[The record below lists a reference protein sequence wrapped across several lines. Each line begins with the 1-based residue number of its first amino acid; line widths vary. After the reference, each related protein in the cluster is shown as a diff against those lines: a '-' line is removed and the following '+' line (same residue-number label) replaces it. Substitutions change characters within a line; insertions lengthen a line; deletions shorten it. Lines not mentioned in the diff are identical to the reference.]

1 LKSLFQKAWF
11 ELIVRWL
18 LGALFLVACYQKIIE
33 PAHFAK
39 IIYGYYLFPDAAI
52 NLIAIILPYVELFSG
67 MALILGIYPR
77 SAALIIN
84 AMLLAFIVAISINL
98 IRDHRS
104 QGVGSFSLT
113 QGDLFSNMSR
123 TKITPIFLLRLRD
136 ARKNN
141 DLNLEQ
147 FFFS

>member
-1 LKSLFQKAWF
+1 M
-11 ELIVRWL
+11 IVRWL

-84 AMLLAFIVAISINL
+84 AMLLALSGISFVFFLGFRSSFIAISESCAPARAAVSWEISLPIN
-98 IRDHRS
+98 HW
-104 QGVGSFSLT
+104 
-113 QGDLFSNMSR
+113 
-123 TKITPIFLLRLRD
+123 
-136 ARKNN
+136 
-141 DLNLEQ
+141 
-147 FFFS
+147 